1 MKNIDKLIQIY
12 FYICD
17 CYDTELYLHN
27 QRQSNHYQPKF
38 TDTEVMTIFLYATIV
53 EKRKDK
59 KEVYDFADNYLRSW
73 FPNLCKSYEGY
84 LGRLNNLSGHYISLI
99 NRLLMDKM
107 YHSSYEE
114 FVLLNQY
121 LVSLVDSMPII
132 VAKGNRSFSA
142 KVAKDIC
149 DKSYCASKKLHYYG
163 LKLHLIGF
171 KRFGRLPL
179 PEYIGTTPAS
189 HNDLT
194 VIKPIVEAMNKRV
207 IVGDKLYGNQELN
220 EWLEENREVK
230 ILTPVKKKKGQERL
244 EAADQF
250 YSTAVSQLRQPVEGI
265 FGWMIERTG
274 LQNASKNRSSKG
286 VLTHVYGKIAAACM
300 MMTLE
305 CLTY

>member
-1 MKNIDKLIQIY
+1 
-12 FYICD
+12 
-17 CYDTELYLHN
+17 
-27 QRQSNHYQPKF
+27 
-38 TDTEVMTIFLYATIV
+38 
-53 EKRKDK
+53 
-59 KEVYDFADNYLRSW
+59 
-73 FPNLCKSYEGY
+73 
-84 LGRLNNLSGHYISLI
+84 
-99 NRLLMDKM
+99 LLT
-107 YHSSYEE
+107 
-114 FVLLNQY
+114 
-121 LVSLVDSMPII
+121 P
-132 VAKGNRSFSA
+132 
-142 KVAKDIC
+142 
-149 DKSYCASKKLHYYG
+149 
-163 LKLHLIGF
+163 LIGF